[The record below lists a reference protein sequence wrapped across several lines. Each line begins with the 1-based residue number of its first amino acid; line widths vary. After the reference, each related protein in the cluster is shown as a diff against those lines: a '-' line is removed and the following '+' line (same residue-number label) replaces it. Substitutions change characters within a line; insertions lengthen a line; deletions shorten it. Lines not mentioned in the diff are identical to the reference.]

1 MWGREEAEA
10 AGLEPLEQP
19 FEHHV
24 RETLTKKEGDLKEE
38 GGEEGEGEGEEGLP
52 LLQHVRPPLAVRR
65 SLRSSLKGGKAL

>member
-24 RETLTKKEGDLKEE
+24 RETLTQKEGDLQ
-38 GGEEGEGEGEEGLP
+38 EGEVAEEEEEEEGLP